1 MRARVIEALFFFRQH
16 WQALLWVLAPVLVPL
31 SLFQNHRFY
40 FVHAGSVELASK
52 DGLALGV
59 QLMGGLLANALTI
72 LYCLQQVRPAE
83 AAVLLGGRPLWQE
96 ALVRAPLLFL
106 VQMLAAVAI
115 LGGLL
120 FLVIP
125 GIWLAGVFLPAYVL
139 VTVERP
145 SPLGAMQAAWERFRP
160 GAWPLAGSLGLLL
173 LGLLP
178 ALALIGAL
186 ETSLAGLGS
195 GPAWVLGSVL
205 DVGAML
211 LTQLI
216 SILLVRFYDLERSA
230 NERPAN
236 DGGEA

>member
-1 MRARVIEALFFFRQH
+1 MRARVVEALFFFRQH
-16 WQALLWVLAPVLVPL
+16 WPALLWLLAPVLVPL

-40 FVHAGSVELASK
+40 FLHGGDAELAGK

-83 AAVLLGGRPLWQE
+83 AAALLGGRPLWQE
-96 ALVRAPLLFL
+96 ALARAPLLFL
-106 VQMLAAVAI
+106 VQLLAAFAI

-145 SPLGAMQAAWERFRP
+145 SPLGAMQAAWARFRP

-173 LGLLP
+173 LGLLL

-186 ETSLAGLGS
+186 ETALAGLGN
-195 GPAWVLGSVL
+195 GPAWALGSVL

-211 LTQLI
+211 LTQLV

-230 NERPAN
+230 NERPA